1 MGQSGKARRG
11 KRGGRNRNAA
21 AKLVAAGTG
30 EKKARLFKALSNF
43 DGARTSERRGRVRWD
58 NLGARDE
65 VSPSD
70 RVELMKSARW
80 GEANI
85 GLVARAITGPSRLIG
100 YLKPQAET
108 GDSELDK
115 RIEEIWQSRTEY
127 APAFDMA
134 AGMNF
139 EGWQDWVK
147 RSKLRDGDALTV
159 LTEGPAKGSRVA
171 MYEAHQVGDGKRQV
185 SKPANLSDGVFL
197 DRFGGRAGF
206 RLIDSKGEV
215 MRSIPRE
222 RAIYHADEVRAGR
235 PRQVSALGHAV
246 SNFKDLVEI
255 LGYTKQAVK
264 VAALWAAW
272 LEQSATT
279 DGEEDPGADLKGFI
293 DDLPESVDLDE
304 LTDAV
309 EGATGTGEEGAVLT
323 LDQMIQGG
331 RFQEFAPGQKLQT
344 TNDSRPHPNTLGMLS
359 WLVRDIAWGIGIAPE
374 VLWDPGSISGTGMRY
389 TMAETRRF
397 VEVQQAALKRDC
409 QRLWMYVLAK
419 EIKAG
424 RLDIPGGVEKWW
436 KARWVPQADMTID
449 RGRDG
454 KLMVELLKEGY
465 MTETDFWASQGMDF
479 EEQERR
485 KAWEAIRKIEIA
497 AEMGG

>member
-1 MGQSGKARRG
+1 MGQGSGKARRG
-11 KRGGRNRNAA
+11 KRGGKNRNLA
-21 AKLVAAGTG
+21 AKARKAGAVEG
-30 EKKARLFKALSNF
+30 KKERLLRALSNF
-43 DGARTSERRGRVRWD
+43 DGAKISERRGRARWD
-58 NLGARDE
+58 SLGARDE
-65 VSPSD
+65 VSASD
-70 RVELMKSARW
+70 RVELMRSARW

-108 GDSELDK
+108 GDPELDK
-115 RIEEIWQSRTEY
+115 RIEEAWHLRTDH

-134 AGMNF
+134 AGMDF

-147 RSKLRDGDALTV
+147 RSKIRDGDALTV
-159 LTEGPAKGSRVA
+159 LTEGPGMGARVM
-171 MYEAHQVGDGKRQV
+171 MYEAHQIGDGKREAK
-185 SKPANLSDGVFL
+185 KPKNLADGVFL

-206 RLIDSKGEV
+206 RLLDAKGEV
-215 MRSIPRE
+215 MKSVPRE

-235 PRQVSALGHAV
+235 PRQVSGLGHAV
-246 SNFKDLVEI
+246 SNFKDTVEI

-272 LEQSATT
+272 LEQSPNAE
-279 DGEEDPGADLKGFI
+279 GEEDPGADLKGFI

-309 EGATGTGEEGAVLT
+309 EGATGTGDEGLVLT

-331 RFQEFAPGQKLQT
+331 RFQEFAPGQQMKT

-374 VLWDPGSISGTGMRY
+374 VLWDPGSINGTGMRY
-389 TMAETRRF
+389 VMAETRRF
-397 VEVQQAALKRDC
+397 VEVQQASLRRDC

-424 RLDIPGGVEKWW
+424 RLDIPAGVSCWW

-454 KLMVELLKEGY
+454 KLMLELLREGY
-465 MTETDFWASQGMDF
+465 MTETDYWASLGLDF

-485 KAWEAIRKIEIA
+485 KAWEVKRKVEIA
-497 AEMGG
+497 GEF